1 MVETMHLM
9 PGVTLRVFADTRFK
23 QGCISVQFLRPMDR
37 AEVAMNALLP
47 AVLLRGCQ
55 DQPNMR
61 AITQKLDDLYGA
73 SVDTLI
79 RRIGDYQSVG
89 FYCNFIEDAYALPGD
104 KVLEPMLDFVG
115 KLLLD
120 PVTEEGVFSAE
131 FVESEKRNLI
141 ITLQT
146 EKNDKRAY
154 AAAQMMRKMCAT
166 DTFGIPR
173 LGEEEQVAAITAKAL
188 WEHYRRLL
196 TQSPVEVFYVG
207 SVEASVVAE
216 KVRTLFSGLDRNVIT
231 LPAQTAFCDGGNGGE
246 HTEVM
251 NITQGKLS
259 MGFVTDITNRDP
271 RFAAMQVLNTL
282 FGAGMTSKLFVNVRE
297 KMSLCY
303 HIGSGYYGSKGIM
316 TVSAGIDC
324 DKEQAVKAQV
334 LEQLDACKRGN
345 ITPEEL
351 GAAKEAVLS
360 ALRGIYD
367 SPGSIEGFFSVRAI
381 GGLTLTVEQYR
392 SAVERISLA
401 DVITAAQTVKLHT
414 SYFLK
419 GVEA

>member
-1 MVETMHLM
+1 MMETMRLM
-9 PGVTLRVFADTRFK
+9 PGVTLRVYADTRFK
-23 QGCISVQFLRPMDR
+23 QGCVSVQFLRPMDR
-37 AEVAMNALLP
+37 SEVAMNALLP

-55 DQPNMR
+55 QQPNMR

-115 KLLLD
+115 QLLLE
-120 PVTEEGVFSAE
+120 PVMEEGAFSTE

-141 ITLQT
+141 IALQT

-154 AAAQMMRKMCAT
+154 AATQMMRRMCAA
-166 DTFGIPR
+166 DSFGIPR

-188 WEHYRRLL
+188 WEHYCRLL
-196 TQSPVEVFYVG
+196 RESPVEVFYVG
-207 SVEASVVAE
+207 SEKASVVAQ
-216 KVRTLFSGLDRNVIT
+216 KVKELFDGLDRNVMT

-246 HTEVM
+246 YTETM
-251 NITQGKLS
+251 SITQGKLS

-271 RFAAMQVLNTL
+271 EFAVMQVLNTL
-282 FGAGMTSKLFVNVRE
+282 FGAGMTSKLFVQIRE

-324 DKEQAVKAQV
+324 DKEQAVKEQV
-334 LEQLDACKRGN
+334 LAQLEECKRGN

-351 GAAKEAVLS
+351 SAAKEAVLS

-392 SAVERISLA
+392 DAVERVSIH
-401 DVITAAQTVKLHT
+401 DVAAVARRIRLHT

>member
-1 MVETMHLM
+1 MVKTFSLM
-9 PGVTLRVFADTRFK
+9 PGVTLRCFPDQRFH
-23 QGCISVQFLRPMDR
+23 QGCLSFQFLRFMDR
-37 AEVAMNALLP
+37 EETAMNALFP
-47 AVLLRGCQ
+47 AVLLRGCR
-55 DQPNMR
+55 DHPNLR

-89 FYCNFIEDAYALPGD
+89 LYCNFMEDRFALSGD
-104 KVLEPMLDFVG
+104 RVLEPMLDFLG
-115 KLLLD
+115 QLMFD
-120 PVTEEGVFSAE
+120 PVVEDGGFNRE

-141 ITLQT
+141 TALQT

-154 AAAQMMRKMCAT
+154 AAAQMLRKMCAA

-173 LGEEEQVAAITAKAL
+173 LGEESQVAAITPEGL
-188 WEHYRRLL
+188 WAHYQKVLK
-196 TQSPVEVFYVG
+196 TSPVEVFYVG
-207 SVEASVVAE
+207 SADPETVAQ
-216 KVRTLFSGLDRNVIT
+216 KVTAMLSFERNV
-231 LPAQTAFCDGGNGGE
+231 LPLPRQTAFRDGGGGE
-246 HTEVM
+246 YTETM

-259 MGFVTDITNRDP
+259 MGFVTSITNQDP
-271 RFAAMQVLNTL
+271 RFATMQVLNAL
-282 FGAGMTSKLFVNVRE
+282 FGAGMTSKLFMNVRE

-324 DKEQAVKAQV
+324 DKEQAVKAEV
-334 LEQLDACKRGN
+334 LAQLDACKRGE
-345 ITPEEL
+345 ISAEEL
-351 GAAKEAVLS
+351 NAAKEAVLS
-360 ALRGIYD
+360 SLRGIYD

-381 GGLTLTVEQYR
+381 GGLTLTVDQYR
-392 SAVERISLA
+392 EAVEK
-401 DVITAAQTVKLHT
+401 VTAEAVTEAAKTVQLHT

>member
-1 MVETMHLM
+1 MVQTLSLM
-9 PGVTLRVFADTRFK
+9 PGVTLRCYPDTRFH
-23 QGCISVQFLRPMDR
+23 QGCLSFQFLRYMDR
-37 AEVAMNALLP
+37 EETAMNALLP
-47 AVLLRGCQ
+47 AVLLRGTREHP
-55 DQPNMR
+55 DLR

-79 RRIGDYQSVG
+79 RRIGDYQAVG
-89 FYCNFIEDAYALPGD
+89 LYCNFMEDAFALPGD

-115 KLLLD
+115 QLLFD
-120 PVTEEGVFSAE
+120 PVTEDGIFHRE

-141 ITLQT
+141 TALQT

-154 AAAQMMRKMCAT
+154 AAAQMLRKMCAA

-173 LGEEEQVAAITAKAL
+173 LGEEVQVAAITAEGL
-188 WEHYRRLL
+188 WRHYRKLL
-196 TQSPVEVFYVG
+196 TESPVEVFYVG
-207 SVEASVVAE
+207 SVDPAVVAE
-216 KVRTLFSGLDRNVIT
+216 KVKALLGGFHREVNT
-231 LPAQTAFCDGGNGGE
+231 LPEQTPFCDGGNGGE
-246 HTEVM
+246 YTETM

-259 MGFVTDITNRDP
+259 MGFVTEITNRDP
-271 RFAAMQVLNTL
+271 RFAAMQVFNTL

-303 HIGSGYYGSKGIM
+303 HIGSGYYGSKGIL

-324 DKEQAVKAQV
+324 DKEQPVKAEI
-334 LEQLDACKRGN
+334 LAQLDACKRGEM
-345 ITPEEL
+345 TAEEL
-351 GAAKEAVLS
+351 AAAKEAVLS

-381 GGLTLTVEQYR
+381 DGLEMTVEQYR
-392 SAVERISLA
+392 LAVENVELA
-401 DVITAAQTVKLHT
+401 DVVAAAETVRLHT